1 MVGVATR
8 DVFSEQEL
16 ARLRGFP
23 EITRAELI
31 RYFTL
36 TSGDEGFLGKF
47 LGQRN
52 VLGAGVQ
59 LCTLLWLGFVPDDV
73 SSAPPEVVTRLADRL
88 GVAGAELRGYGER
101 AQTRTDH
108 LREVLRYAGWR
119 VVAAP
124 EWKQLDEFLF
134 ARAMEHD
141 SPKVLFGSACE
152 YLISERVV
160 RPGVVLLLEHVAA
173 ARERARRGDHIGAVH
188 RAPRSVPRRRA
199 RTPPRNPTNHRSR
212 STNRSRRGRAWTAWT
227 RTRLRRDHAVGA
239 AQGDRGGGGDPV
251 PAHVADHVLAGAV
264 ENPRAEPDGGGAE

>member
-1 MVGVATR
+1 VVGVATR

-16 ARLRGFP
+16 AGLRGFP

-108 LREVLRYAGWR
+108 LWEVLRYAGWR

-134 ARAMEHD
+134 
-141 SPKVLFGSACE
+141 GSDPR
-152 YLISERVV
+152 STTGRVTTSTTP
-160 RPGVVLLLEHVAA
+160 RTGVVTMSETRVNAA
-173 ARERARRGDHIGAVH
+173 AAVDVNVSTRGSSSVLKYWISAFRA
-188 RAPRSVPRRRA
+188 
-199 RTPPRNPTNHRSR
+199 
-212 STNRSRRGRAWTAWT
+212 
-227 RTRLRRDHAVGA
+227 
-239 AQGDRGGGGDPV
+239 
-251 PAHVADHVLAGAV
+251 
-264 ENPRAEPDGGGAE
+264 